1 MLFSALVVL
10 SGVATSIGTMVLF
23 GYKVTILTGMVP
35 PLLIVIGIPNCIYI
49 LNKYHHEYRRHNNQI
64 KALKTVIM
72 KIGNAIFLTNLTTAL
87 GFATFITTSSN
98 ILKEFGVIASINI
111 MLLFVLSIILIPT
124 IFSFLKPPAEKHIRH
139 LKRKSVSTI
148 IEKLINTTEHHRMKV
163 YASMVLIIVA
173 SIIGMTR
180 MKTTGYLMDD
190 IPENDPVKQDLLFVE
205 KNFDGIMPLEIVID
219 TKKPNGIMQ
228 TSTMKKIESL
238 NNKLS
243 AYDEISSAISYVS
256 IVKLAKQAFYNGNTK
271 YYSLPSPTERGFLLS
286 YVSNSGGDISM
297 AHSFIDSLQSKCR
310 MSLRVKD
317 IGTEKMD
324 LLYDEIQKDVEHY
337 FPPDKYDTTITGSMV
352 VFFRGNQYLVGNLIT
367 SLALAIFLIALFMA
381 IMFRSSRMVFMSL
394 IPNVIPLLVTA
405 AIMGFSGIPIKP
417 STILV
422 FSIAFGISVDN
433 TIHFLAKYRQ
443 ELSVTNWNIRQSV
456 FRALRETGVSM
467 IYTST
472 VLVFGFGIFALSSYG
487 GTQALGILVSITLL
501 VALISNLIILP
512 SLLIGLEHIST
523 TKSFHEPLLQIY
535 NEEEDID
542 LDELEINY
550 DVRDEDQKD

>member
-1 MLFSALVVL
+1 
-10 SGVATSIGTMVLF
+10 
-23 GYKVTILTGMVP
+23 
-35 PLLIVIGIPNCIYI
+35 
-49 LNKYHHEYRRHNNQI
+49 
-64 KALKTVIM
+64 
-72 KIGNAIFLTNLTTAL
+72 
-87 GFATFITTSSN
+87 
-98 ILKEFGVIASINI
+98 
-111 MLLFVLSIILIPT
+111 
-124 IFSFLKPPAEKHIRH
+124 
-139 LKRKSVSTI
+139 
-148 IEKLINTTEHHRMKV
+148 
-163 YASMVLIIVA
+163 
-173 SIIGMTR
+173 
-180 MKTTGYLMDD
+180 
-190 IPENDPVKQDLLFVE
+190 
-205 KNFDGIMPLEIVID
+205 
-219 TKKPNGIMQ
+219 
-228 TSTMKKIESL
+228 
-238 NNKLS
+238 
-243 AYDEISSAISYVS
+243 
-256 IVKLAKQAFYNGNTK
+256 
-271 YYSLPSPTERGFLLS
+271 
-286 YVSNSGGDISM
+286 
-297 AHSFIDSLQSKCR
+297 
-310 MSLRVKD
+310 
-317 IGTEKMD
+317 
-324 LLYDEIQKDVEHY
+324 
-337 FPPDKYDTTITGSMV
+337 MV

-512 SLLIGLEHIST
+512 SLLIGLEHFST

-550 DVRDEDQKD
+550 DSPEDDQKE